1 MKLLIHWCL
10 KSSWKKPKNTHVSL
24 AICEVG
30 LIIVTVFHWKEK
42 GTKKKPIAAQICNIP
57 RKVRYKSFLVILTIN
72 HKH

>member
-1 MKLLIHWCL
+1 MYLLL
-10 KSSWKKPKNTHVSL
+10 S
-24 AICEVG
+24 VG